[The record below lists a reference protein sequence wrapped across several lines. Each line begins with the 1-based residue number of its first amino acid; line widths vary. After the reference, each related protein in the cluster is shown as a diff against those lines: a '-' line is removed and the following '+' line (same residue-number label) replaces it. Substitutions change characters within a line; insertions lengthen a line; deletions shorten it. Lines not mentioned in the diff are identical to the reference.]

1 MGSKEGDTFMDIENF
16 DRREWVFYWITIVGA
31 KYEQK
36 LEEHLKNE
44 GLDIPSWRVLMLM
57 DSDKPRSVSF
67 LANQSITKQSTMTRI
82 VYRMRDKGL
91 VTVKTSK
98 EDGRVSVVSATTKG
112 YKLRQKA
119 WMLVKHSTN
128 ETFEGME
135 NEKIDELNSSLSL
148 IFDRL
153 EK

>member
-1 MGSKEGDTFMDIENF
+1 MDIDNF
-16 DRREWVFYWITIVGA
+16 DRREWVFYWVTLVA
-31 KYEQK
+31 ARYEQK
-36 LEEHLKNE
+36 LETYLKNE

-57 DSDKPRSVSF
+57 HPEKPRSVSF

-91 VTVKTSK
+91 VTVKTSQ
-98 EDGRVSVVSATTKG
+98 EDGRVSVVSVTDKG

-119 WMLVKHSTN
+119 WKIVRQSTN
-128 ETFEGME
+128 QTFESME
-135 NEKIDELNSSLSL
+135 NEEIDELNANLSL

-153 EK
+153 ER